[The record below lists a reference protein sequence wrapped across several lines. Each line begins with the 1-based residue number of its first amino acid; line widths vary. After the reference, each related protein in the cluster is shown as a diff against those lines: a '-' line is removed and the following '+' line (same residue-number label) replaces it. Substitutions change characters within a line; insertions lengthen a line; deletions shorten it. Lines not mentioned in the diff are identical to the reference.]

1 MNIKDFVLNL
11 ITELGIEVDENEII
25 RDVDSITFVS
35 LIVRIEET
43 FNITFPD
50 EFLLLDLVSEVTNL
64 VTIIEQQLGDQK

>member
-1 MNIKDFVLNL
+1 MNIKDLVLNL
-11 ITELGIEVDENEII
+11 IAELGIEVDENEII